1 MSNNYDQ
8 EFLELVHSYN
18 HGLVGVVS
26 IGGPHFFITLIHDF
40 SLKSWVYFIRKESD
54 ALEVHK
60 IFISF
65 VASQSKKKENVLR
78 RNNSH
83 EYASNKI

>member
-1 MSNNYDQ
+1 MGLWVLSP
-8 EFLELVHSYN
+8 LE
-18 HGLVGVVS
+18 GL
-26 IGGPHFFITLIHDF
+26 IFFITLIHDF
-40 SLKSWVYFIRKESD
+40 SLKSWVYFMRKESD

-78 RNNSH
+78 SNNSD
-83 EYASNKI
+83 EYGSNKI